1 MTTSISTL
9 LFSHA
14 SSVCDADILSYL
26 TMCLSLDT
34 VAPCRFSSSFWKMV
48 FCGSSDWTL
57 SDATLA
63 IGHSAPPSQHTEQ
76 RAWHGRLRCCLT
88 TTCLPPVSRSVLKS
102 HGTSRGNN
110 TLCHSLTD
118 KSLCVGLLSGRK
130 EDPVEDAASAP
141 VKRQYVHCWHPPLGP
156 SKTSM

>member
-63 IGHSAPPSQHTEQ
+63 IGHCAPPSQHTEQ

-88 TTCLPPVSRSVLKS
+88 TTCLPPVSRSVLK
-102 HGTSRGNN
+102 HVTRKQ
-110 TLCHSLTD
+110 HSLPLFNRQVA
-118 KSLCVGLLSGRK
+118 LCWAVKRQERGPRGG
-130 EDPVEDAASAP
+130 AASAP
-141 VKRQYVHCWHPPLGP
+141 VKRQYVHRWHPPLGP